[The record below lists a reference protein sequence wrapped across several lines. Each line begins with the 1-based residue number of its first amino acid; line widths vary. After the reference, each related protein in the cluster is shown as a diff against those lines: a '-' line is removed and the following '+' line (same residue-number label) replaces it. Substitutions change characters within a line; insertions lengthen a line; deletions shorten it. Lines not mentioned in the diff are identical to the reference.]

1 MKLAPLTQLPIS
13 AIDGA
18 ILVNEEGAEFVVVNL
33 KIKIDSE
40 YKLVIVA
47 EVYYRDDDFKRL
59 MYIDFDKLNNWEC
72 QFVAI

>member
-1 MKLAPLTQLPIS
+1 MKLAPLSQLPIS

-18 ILVNEEGAEFVVVNL
+18 LLINKEGTEYVVTNL
-33 KIKIDSE
+33 KIKVDSD

-47 EVYYRDDDFKRL
+47 EIYHRSDPKRF
-59 MYIDFDKLNNWEC
+59 MYIDFDKLNDWEC